1 MSVKRQSRTILSFV
15 FHIIQF
21 TTVLCQ
27 NNLYKIDSLE
37 INYDMTVVLDLAT
50 LPQKWSKSGLRK
62 TILLCI
68 VGKLAGGG
76 LLLWSCGHV
85 RRDT

>member
-1 MSVKRQSRTILSFV
+1 MKRQSCTILSFV
-15 FHIIQF
+15 FHIMQF
-21 TTVLCQ
+21 ITMLSQ
-27 NNLYKIDSLE
+27 NNLYKIDSLA
-37 INYDMTVVLDLAT
+37 INYDMAVVLDLAT

-85 RRDT
+85 RCDT